1 MNGRVRRTFHSLV
14 LVGSIFYFL
23 FPLSAVIHSHSLLHH
38 LTSMKIPPKSLYYP
52 KDPESSYPP
61 TWSDGKAKN
70 NGLKDPESGTE
81 QEEDKLSQYDIENT
95 LEKSDY
101 EDRKWLLFQLVLCNP
116 IFLEEVMLGFPMSLV
131 VDDDVIKGKLADGND
146 VVGDDSSGNIEVE
159 RLSENEQLGRIC
171 VLGDIP
177 QEEDLSLEMT
187 DLSLK
192 AEDEVREVIE
202 GKREARKDKEET
214 KAITEKEKERD
225 RLAEKDSKKAELLPI
240 FVPESEWLLIYC
252 QIDAIPS
259 STRDTFLLNLFLIS
273 PTHSSILESF
283 CSSLESGR
291 VTHEWYETYPDEI
304 EWKDR
309 FNEVNEGRR
318 VLAKA
323 GMEVD
328 YGSVMYWEELGEGR
342 EGVWDVALS
351 EIGGWLMRDLPC
363 PSGPDGGKSPEVND
377 SIGRQIDMKA
387 YQEGGSKGDE
397 PDYHC
402 IPEAE
407 IAQDHI
413 KMMAFIIQTKTLS
426 LVRQITRPDS
436 ASNSWPDRYRYKAL
450 TINGMVKL
458 SVFLTRSPL
467 PLRELLHDEIR
478 SISAEIVILFDEL
491 EGAECEWVRVDDD
504 LAWDLECVQRG
515 LDDVGYGF
523 LWEGVMT
530 TWYRKSV

>member
-1 MNGRVRRTFHSLV
+1 MRV
-14 LVGSIFYFL
+14 
-23 FPLSAVIHSHSLLHH
+23 
-38 LTSMKIPPKSLYYP
+38 YP
-52 KDPESSYPP
+52 H
-61 TWSDGKAKN
+61 
-70 NGLKDPESGTE
+70 
-81 QEEDKLSQYDIENT
+81 ENT
-95 LEKSDY
+95 LEKLDY
-101 EDRKWLLFQLVLCNP
+101 EDRKWLLFQLVLSNP

-131 VDDDVIKGKLADGND
+131 GDED
-146 VVGDDSSGNIEVE
+146 VVHRDHSGDGDEAIAFHKVQTQSSGTIEVE
-159 RLSENEQLGRIC
+159 KLRCEEECEGVDKS
-171 VLGDIP
+171 GDIVDK
-177 QEEDLSLEMT
+177 QEALSFEMTHLSLGGSDEDKTSGEKGDLSRVN
-187 DLSLK
+187 K
-192 AEDEVREVIE
+192 KE
-202 GKREARKDKEET
+202 GKQKQDDGK
-214 KAITEKEKERD
+214 ISD
-225 RLAEKDSKKAELLPI
+225 RLAEKNSKKSELLPI
-240 FVPESEWLLIYC
+240 LVPESEWLLIYC

-259 STRDTFLLNLFLIS
+259 STRDTFLLSLFLMS
-273 PTHSSILESF
+273 PTHSSILRTF
-283 CSSLESGR
+283 YSSLESGR
-291 VTHEWYETYPDEI
+291 LKHEEYETYPDEI

-323 GMEVD
+323 GMGV
-328 YGSVMYWEELGEGR
+328 YGGVQCWEELGEGR
-342 EGVWDVALS
+342 EGIWDVALS

-436 ASNSWPDRYRYKAL
+436 ASNSWPGRYRYKAL

-478 SISAEIVILFDEL
+478 SISAEIVILTSL
-491 EGAECEWVRVDDD
+491 RV
-504 LAWDLECVQRG
+504 LSVSG
-515 LDDVGYGF
+515 LG
-523 LWEGVMT
+523 LMMI
-530 TWYRKSV
+530 

>member
-1 MNGRVRRTFHSLV
+1 
-14 LVGSIFYFL
+14 
-23 FPLSAVIHSHSLLHH
+23 
-38 LTSMKIPPKSLYYP
+38 MKIPPKSLYYP

-81 QEEDKLSQYDIENT
+81 QEEDKLSPYDIENT

-259 STRDTFLLNLFLIS
+259 STRDTFLLNLFLMS
-273 PTHSSILESF
+273 PTHSSILRTF
-283 CSSLESGR
+283 HSSLESGR
-291 VTHEWYETYPDEI
+291 ISHEEYETYPDEI

-309 FNEVNEGRR
+309 FNEVNERRR
-318 VLAKA
+318 VIAKT
-323 GMEVD
+323 GMGV
-328 YGSVMYWEELGEGR
+328 YGGVQCWEELGEGR
-342 EGVWDVALS
+342 EGVWDVAFC
-351 EIGGWLMRDLPC
+351 EIGGWLMRDLPG
-363 PSGPDGGKSPEVND
+363 PNEPDGDKSPEVDDSCSNQTGMKLQERND
-377 SIGRQIDMKA
+377 QGNEYA
-387 YQEGGSKGDE
+387 QERGSKEDNIE
-397 PDYHC
+397 NHHTSQRC
-402 IPEAE
+402 IAKNY
-407 IAQDHI
+407 I
-413 KMMAFIIQTKTLS
+413 KMTAFIIQTKILS

-436 ASNSWPDRYRYKAL
+436 ASDSLPGQYQYKSL
-450 TINGMVKL
+450 TINDMVEL
-458 SVFLTRSPL
+458 SVLLTRSPL
-467 PLRELLHDEIR
+467 PLRKLLHNEIR
-478 SISAEIVILFDEL
+478 AISAEIVILFDEL
-491 EGAECEWVRVDDD
+491 EGAEREWVRVDDE

-515 LDDVGYGF
+515 LDDVWYGY

-530 TWYRKSV
+530 SWYEK